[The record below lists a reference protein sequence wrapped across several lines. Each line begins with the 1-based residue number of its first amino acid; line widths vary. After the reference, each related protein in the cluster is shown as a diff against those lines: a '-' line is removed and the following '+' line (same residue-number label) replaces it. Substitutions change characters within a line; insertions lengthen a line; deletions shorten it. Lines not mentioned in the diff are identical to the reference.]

1 MARKKVEIELTSE
14 ERLAIIQYLTLR
26 DKYEKSFFWD
36 ASSTKAAE
44 RRRQENENYLDFE
57 NERLHVHFELRIS
70 SRRYYVSKYIRFDSI
85 FHNARF
91 LRNLV

>member
-1 MARKKVEIELTSE
+1 MARKKEVIELTSE

-26 DKYEKSFFWD
+26 DKYEKSYFWD
-36 ASSTKAAE
+36 ASGTKAAE
-44 RRRQENENYLDFE
+44 RRKKENENYLDFE

-91 LRNLV
+91 LRNLI